1 MLKVGITGG
10 IGSGKSTVARIFSHL
25 GIPVYDSDQRAK
37 DLVSSDTQLIT
48 QIKQLMGVEAYLP
61 DGTYHRKYIS
71 EQVFKNPEKLK
82 ALNHLIHPAVRKD
95 FEAWVN
101 QQVDAPYVLKEAA
114 IMNRD
119 SGLDAIIVV
128 HTPVKERIERVIKRD
143 GRTEDQVKNIME
155 NQKTEEEFISVA
167 DYVINNGNGH
177 SILRQVL
184 EIDKKL
190 RSTLDQYNV

>member
-37 DLVSSDTQLIT
+37 DIVSSDPQLIA
-48 QIKQLMGVEAYLP
+48 QIKELMGEEAYLP
-61 DGTYHRKYIS
+61 DGSYHRKYIS

-82 ALNHLIHPAVRKD
+82 SLNLLIHPAVRKD
-95 FEAWVN
+95 FEAWVKL
-101 QQVDAPYVLKEAA
+101 QSGAPYVLKEAA

-128 HTPVKERIERVIKRD
+128 HTPVEERIARVIKRD
-143 GRTEDQVKNIME
+143 GRTEDQVKNIIE

-167 DYVINNGNGH
+167 DYVVNNGKSH
-177 SILRQVL
+177 SILHQVL
-184 EIDKKL
+184 EIDNRL
-190 RSTLDQYNV
+190 RSTPDQ